1 MGYVSKIFVTVDVVL
16 FKKYLNISQILLI
29 KRKNEPFRDYWA
41 LPGGFVDENEDLEIA
56 AKRELREE
64 TSIDLNQLTQIKAY
78 GKPFRDPRS
87 HMVTVAFW
95 AEVGEGVIGEAAD
108 DAKELKWFNIDDLPQ
123 LAFDHLDIIT
133 DAVDIYK
140 KNKSVQTYFFM
151 LYFQEVFFP

>member
-56 AKRELREE
+56 AKRELGEE
-64 TSIDLNQLTQIKAY
+64 TSIDLSKLVQIKAY

-87 HMVTVAFW
+87 HMVTVAFLG
-95 AEVGEGVIGEAAD
+95 EVEEEVIGEAAD
-108 DAKELKWFNIDDLPQ
+108 DAKELAWFAIDELPD
-123 LAFDHLDIIT
+123 LAFDHHDIVM
-133 DAVDIYK
+133 DAIERYK
-140 KNKSVQTYFFM
+140 KK
-151 LYFQEVFFP
+151 

>member
-41 LPGGFVDENEDLEIA
+41 LPGGFVDENEDLENA

-64 TSIDLNQLTQIKAY
+64 TSIDLNQLVQIKAY

-87 HMVTVAFW
+87 HMVTIAFLG
-95 AEVGEGVIGEAAD
+95 EVGEEVIGEAAD
-108 DAKELKWFNIDDLPQ
+108 DAKELAWFEIDELPD
-123 LAFDHLDIIT
+123 LAFDHHDIIL
-133 DAVDIYK
+133 DAIERYIK
-140 KNKSVQTYFFM
+140 K
-151 LYFQEVFFP
+151 

>member
-16 FKKYLNISQILLI
+16 FKKYLNILQILLI

-140 KNKSVQTYFFM
+140 KK
-151 LYFQEVFFP
+151 